1 MEHLITVAS
10 EHAATWALTI
20 ATVHLAHRSL
30 PDERK
35 HWIRQRVRA
44 VVTACRRAPDGDE

>member
-30 PDERK
+30 PEERK
-35 HWIRQRVRA
+35 HWLRQRTA
-44 VVTACRRAPDGDE
+44 HVVKRCTRRKDDGR